1 MLILLETV
9 SAPAVSDGHLYFTSQ
24 DGKLYCARIKHQAVI
39 WKYDS
44 KAQIETSPL
53 VQGGKVVFGNIKGW
67 VSAVDAKSGNL
78 VWQYKAN
85 EAVYSSAA
93 GFGGKV
99 FFGTNSDVLVCLDGS
114 TGSIVWR
121 APFKAD
127 VVTAPAIAKDRIVVA
142 GADGKVCTLK

>member
-1 MLILLETV
+1 MEDAILPGDSTTAGV
-9 SAPAVSDGHLYFTSQ
+9 SARSGTPQHLPEPGS
-24 DGKLYCARIKHQAVI
+24 R
-39 WKYDS
+39 
-44 KAQIETSPL
+44 
-53 VQGGKVVFGNIKGW
+53 N
-67 VSAVDAKSGNL
+67 AVDAKTGSL
-78 VWQYKAN
+78 VWNYKAN
-85 EAVYSSAA
+85 ESVYSSPA
-93 GFGGKV
+93 GFANRV